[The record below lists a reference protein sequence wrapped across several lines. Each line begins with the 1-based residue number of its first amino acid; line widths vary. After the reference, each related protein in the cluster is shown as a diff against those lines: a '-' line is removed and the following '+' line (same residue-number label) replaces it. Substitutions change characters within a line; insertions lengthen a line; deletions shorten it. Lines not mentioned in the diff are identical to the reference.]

1 MKKKIDIVQRRHQD
15 YLRRK
20 GLKVGRVYEGRL
32 MRLRAKEV
40 KRVLELCK
48 NFDNPHEWAGV
59 VEGNLSEPYLFDWY
73 KGLYT
78 EAGLPMMKSTA
89 RDLSKGKAEP
99 NDDMWLEE
107 LMDYAEQRAGQEIVL
122 VSGTM
127 KENLVKVVRGTLEEH
142 PDIGVEKFAQSIF
155 KGYKDIALWQA
166 RRIAQTETMI
176 GLAAASDMAAQT
188 LSVNFLKQWCISG
201 VGNTRESH
209 EVMDG
214 VIVGQNERFVL
225 KDCEMNYPHEVGA
238 PAGEII
244 NCACTCIRLPMI

>member
-32 MRLRAKEV
+32 MRPRAKEV

-48 NFDNPHEWAGV
+48 NFGNPHEWAGV

-99 NDDMWLEE
+99 DDDMWLEE
-107 LMDYAEQRAGQEIVL
+107 LKDYAEQRAGQEIVI

-155 KGYKDIALWQA
+155 NGYKDIELWQA